1 MDIIDIID
9 PVKAEKETAIKR
21 YRRIRTIRRLFR
33 CLEACV
39 AILIIS
45 WSSARLPAAAKLSGD
60 LLRSAAAILLSPRF
74 VFLLGNAIVLVLF
87 AKSGNLSTSPT
98 STASSPL
105 SGDLYDD
112 FLETRGSYP
121 ISPLEEA
128 NVVVYEDKAVCV
140 ETKIEYR
147 RTISEKMEKKQ
158 SPVELRRSETDLGR
172 KPTEIRENA
181 PAPAP
186 AAVVEDDDEF
196 RKTIEAFIERQLK
209 FHREESMTIVSAMPL
224 NSDLIKYE

>member
-33 CLEACV
+33 CLEACA

-45 WSSARLPAAAKLSGD
+45 WSSARLPAAARLSGD

-98 STASSPL
+98 STASTPL
-105 SGDLYDD
+105 AGDLYDD

-121 ISPLEEA
+121 ISPPGEA
-128 NVVVYEDKAVCV
+128 DVVVYEDKAVCV

-172 KPTEIRENA
+172 KPTEIGKNA
-181 PAPAP
+181 PAPA
-186 AAVVEDDDEF
+186 AVVVEDDDEF